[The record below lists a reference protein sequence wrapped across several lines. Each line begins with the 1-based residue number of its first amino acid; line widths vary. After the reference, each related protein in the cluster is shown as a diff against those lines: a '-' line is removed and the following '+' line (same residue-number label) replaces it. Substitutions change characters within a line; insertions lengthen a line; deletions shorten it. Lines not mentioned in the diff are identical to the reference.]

1 MCSLPKRFHKIED
14 NNMSYERVSRVLENA
29 AEVLGLLRKVSEE
42 EVPCVLNEV
51 LEFQCLDVKPADILQ
66 WVPRNL

>member
-29 AEVLGLLRKVSEE
+29 AEVLGLLRKVSE
-42 EVPCVLNEV
+42 V
-51 LEFQCLDVKPADILQ
+51 
-66 WVPRNL
+66 